1 MKKQLFL
8 LALLFCGQLTMFA
21 QYAVRGTV
29 KDEKGNALIGA
40 NVVVD
45 GTNYGVTTN
54 LKGEFL
60 LKSLQPGDYTIH
72 FSYLGFEPLQKPVS
86 VKADMTIDA
95 VLTAKI
101 YMADE
106 VIISAVRAGDNMPV
120 TKSTI
125 KKEDIAVRNLGQ
137 DIPYLMAL
145 APSVVTS
152 SDAGTGIGY
161 TNFRIRGT
169 DLNRINITVNGI
181 PLNDAE
187 SHGVF
192 WVNMPDFASSVEN
205 IQIQRGVGTSTQGGG
220 AFGATINLQTLSINK
235 KPYAEIAN
243 SAGSFN
249 SFKHSVSFGSGLIKD
264 HFTFD
269 GRLSKIS
276 SDGFIDRAWSKLK
289 SFYVSGAYY
298 TDKTLV
304 KLNVFSG
311 NEATYQAW
319 DGIPSDILE
328 TNRKYNGIGAYYDD
342 NNQLKYYDNETDNYQ
357 QDHFQLHLSH
367 AFSNALN
374 VNLSAHYTIG
384 KGYYEQYKDD
394 DDLYKY
400 RLNNVIIG
408 NDTITSSDI
417 IRRKWLDNDFYG
429 VTWSLN
435 YTYENISAVLGG
447 GWNQYYGEH
456 YGRVRWAKFMSN
468 GEMDHEYYYSDG
480 TKNDFNVFAK
490 ATYKI
495 TDQLSAFGDLQLR
508 KIDQTLK
515 GVDDKLQYDGNLR
528 DISQKH
534 DFTFFNP
541 KAGLSFNMNE
551 NQSAYAY
558 IGVAH
563 REPNRD
569 NFVDADPTKPAP
581 KLEQLID
588 YELGYNFNLP
598 NLQLGLNLYYMDYK
612 DQLVLTGMINDVGGP
627 IMVNVSDSYRAGIEL
642 TTGVK
647 INKLLSWSGNTTIS
661 RNRVKKITEYVNVYN
676 ADWDATGQ
684 VTNTYSEKPL
694 AFSPKIIIGSQFVF
708 NYKPITVS
716 LISKYVDKQYI
727 DNTGNDLLALDT
739 YFVNDIRINTRI
751 IVKSVASIEAI
762 FSVNNILNEEYET
775 NAWGGAYIMD
785 GQSYVSSGYY
795 PQAGR
800 NFMVGL
806 IVKF

>member
-60 LKSLQPGDYTIH
+60 LKSLQPGDYIIH
-72 FSYLGFEPLQKPVS
+72 FSYLGFEPLQKPVFI
-86 VKADMTIDA
+86 KADMTIDA

-145 APSVVTS
+145 SPSVVTS

-243 SAGSFN
+243 SVGSFN
-249 SFKHSVSFGSGLIKD
+249 SFKHSVSFGTGLIKD

-304 KLNVFSG
+304 KVNVFSG

-319 DGIPSDILE
+319 DGIPSDILK

-342 NNQLKYYDNETDNYQ
+342 NNLLKYYDNETDNYQ

-429 VTWSLN
+429 LTWSLN
-435 YTYENISAVLGG
+435 YTYENISAVMGG

-456 YGRVRWAKFMSN
+456 YGRIRWAKFMSN
-468 GEMDHEYYYSDG
+468 GDMDHEYYYSDG

-508 KIDQTLK
+508 KINQTLK

-541 KAGLSFNMNE
+541 KAGLSFNISE
-551 NQSAYAY
+551 SQSAYAY
-558 IGVAH
+558 IGIAH

-581 KLEQLID
+581 KPEQLID

-598 NLQLGLNLYYMDYK
+598 NLQLGLNLYYMDYR
-612 DQLVLTGMINDVGGP
+612 DQLVLTGMINDVGAP
-627 IMVNVSDSYRAGIEL
+627 IMTNVDKSYRAGIEL
-642 TTGVK
+642 TAGVK
-647 INKLLSWSGNTTIS
+647 INDMLSWNGNATFS
-661 RNRVKKITEYVNVYN
+661 RNKVKNFTEYVDN
-676 ADWDATGQ
+676 WDTWGQ
-684 VTNTYSEKPL
+684 ESSSFKERTL
-694 AFSPKIIIGSQFVF
+694 AFSPEFIAGSQLSFK
-708 NYKPITVS
+708 YKPVEFAWIA
-716 LISKYVDKQYI
+716 KYVDKQYI
-727 DNTGNDLLALDT
+727 DNTQSNQRKLNA
-739 YFVNDIRINTRI
+739 YFVNDIRVNARLL
-751 IVKSVASIEAI
+751 VKSFATLEGIASI
-762 FSVNNILNEEYET
+762 NNIFDTEYET
-775 NAWGGAYIMD
+775 NAWVYQYYEGGEHKVMD
-785 GQSYVSSGYY
+785 GYF

>member
-8 LALLFCGQLTMFA
+8 LALLFCGQLTMFS
-21 QYAVRGTV
+21 QYAIHGTV

-45 GTNYGVTTN
+45 GTSYGVTTN

-60 LKSLQPGDYTIH
+60 LKSLRPGDYVIH
-72 FSYLGFEPLQKPVS
+72 FSYVGFEPLQKPVS
-86 VKADMTIDA
+86 VTSDVSVDV
-95 VLTAKI
+95 VLTAKV

-125 KKEDIAVRNLGQ
+125 NKEDIAARNLGQ
-137 DIPYLMAL
+137 DIPYLMTL

-243 SAGSFN
+243 SVGSFN
-249 SFKHSVSFGSGLIKD
+249 SFKHSVSFGSGLIND

-269 GRLSKIS
+269 GRLSKIT

-304 KLNVFSG
+304 KVNVFSG

-319 DGIPSDILE
+319 DGIPSDILK
-328 TNRKYNGIGAYYDD
+328 TNRTYNGIGAYYDD
-342 NNQLKYYDNETDNYQ
+342 NHQLKYYDNETDNYQ
-357 QDHFQLHLSH
+357 QDHFQLHMSH
-367 AFSNALN
+367 AFSEAFN

-400 RLNNVIIG
+400 QLNNVIIG

-429 VTWSLN
+429 LTWSLN
-435 YTYENISAVLGG
+435 YSYENISAVLGG

-468 GEMDHEYYYSDG
+468 GDMDHQYYYSDG
-480 TKNDFNVFAK
+480 TKIDFNVFAK

-495 TDQLSAFGDLQLR
+495 SDQLSAFGDLQIR
-508 KIDQTLK
+508 KIGQTLK

-528 DISQKH
+528 EKARVRSLKKEDSCPHVSQ
-534 DFTFFNP
+534 
-541 KAGLSFNMNE
+541 LS
-551 NQSAYAY
+551 
-558 IGVAH
+558 
-563 REPNRD
+563 
-569 NFVDADPTKPAP
+569 
-581 KLEQLID
+581 
-588 YELGYNFNLP
+588 
-598 NLQLGLNLYYMDYK
+598 
-612 DQLVLTGMINDVGGP
+612 
-627 IMVNVSDSYRAGIEL
+627 
-642 TTGVK
+642 
-647 INKLLSWSGNTTIS
+647 
-661 RNRVKKITEYVNVYN
+661 
-676 ADWDATGQ
+676 
-684 VTNTYSEKPL
+684 TYS
-694 AFSPKIIIGSQFVF
+694 
-708 NYKPITVS
+708 
-716 LISKYVDKQYI
+716 
-727 DNTGNDLLALDT
+727 
-739 YFVNDIRINTRI
+739 
-751 IVKSVASIEAI
+751 
-762 FSVNNILNEEYET
+762 
-775 NAWGGAYIMD
+775 
-785 GQSYVSSGYY
+785 
-795 PQAGR
+795 
-800 NFMVGL
+800 
-806 IVKF
+806 VKFFT

>member
-8 LALLFCGQLTMFA
+8 LALVFCGQLTMFA

-45 GTNYGVTTN
+45 ATNYGVTTN

-60 LKSLQPGDYTIH
+60 LKSLQPGDYIIH

-95 VLTAKI
+95 VLTDKI

-137 DIPYLMAL
+137 DIPYLMSL

-249 SFKHSVSFGSGLIKD
+249 SFKHSVSFGSGLIND

-269 GRLSKIS
+269 GRLSKIT

-304 KLNVFSG
+304 KVNVFSG

-319 DGIPSDILE
+319 DGIPSDILK
-328 TNRKYNGIGAYYDD
+328 TNRRYNGIGAYYDD

-367 AFSNALN
+367 AFSSALN

-429 VTWSLN
+429 LTWSLN

-468 GEMDHEYYYSDG
+468 GDMDHEYYYSDG

-508 KIDQTLK
+508 KINQTLK

-541 KAGLSFNMNE
+541 KAGLSFNISE
-551 NQSAYAY
+551 NQSTYAY

-581 KLEQLID
+581 KPEQLID

-598 NLQLGLNLYYMDYK
+598 NLQLGLNLYYMDYR
-612 DQLVLTGMINDVGGP
+612 DQLVLTGMINDVGAP
-627 IMVNVSDSYRAGIEL
+627 IMTNVDKSYRAGIEL
-642 TTGVK
+642 TAGVK
-647 INKLLSWSGNTTIS
+647 INDMLSWNGNATFS
-661 RNRVKKITEYVNVYN
+661 RNKVKNFTEYVDN
-676 ADWDATGQ
+676 WDTWGQ
-684 VTNTYSEKPL
+684 ESSSFKERTL
-694 AFSPKIIIGSQFVF
+694 AFSPEFIAGSQLSFK
-708 NYKPITVS
+708 YKPVEIAW
-716 LISKYVDKQYI
+716 IAKYVDKQYI
-727 DNTGNDLLALDT
+727 DNTQSNQRKLNA
-739 YFVNDIRINTRI
+739 YFVNDIRVNARLL
-751 IVKSVASIEAI
+751 VKSFATLEGIASI
-762 FSVNNILNEEYET
+762 NNIFDAKYET
-775 NAWGGAYIMD
+775 NAWVYQYFEGGEHKVMD
-785 GQSYVSSGYY
+785 GYF

>member
-1 MKKQLFL
+1 MKKQFFL
-8 LALLFCGQLTMFA
+8 LAMLFCGQLTMFS

-40 NVVVD
+40 NVVVG
-45 GTNYGVTTN
+45 GTTYGVTTN

-72 FSYLGFEPLQKPVS
+72 FSYIGFEPLEKAITVS
-86 VKADMTIDA
+86 ADMSIDA
-95 VLTAKI
+95 VLTAKA
-101 YMADE
+101 YLADE
-106 VIISAVRAGDNMPV
+106 VIISAIRAGDHMPV

-125 KKEDIAVRNLGQ
+125 KKEDIAAGNLGQ

-249 SFKHSVSFGSGLIKD
+249 SFKHSVSFGTGLIND

-269 GRLSKIS
+269 GRLSKIT

-319 DGIPSDILE
+319 DGIPSDILK
-328 TNRKYNGIGAYYDD
+328 TNRRYNGIGAYYDD
-342 NNQLKYYDNETDNYQ
+342 NNQLKYYNNETDNYQ
-357 QDHFQLHLSH
+357 QDHFQLHISH

-374 VNLSAHYTIG
+374 LNLSAHYTIG

-394 DDLYKY
+394 DQLSKY
-400 RLNNVIIG
+400 QLNPVIIG
-408 NDTITSSDI
+408 SDTITSSDI

-429 VTWSLN
+429 ITWSLN
-435 YTYENISAVLGG
+435 YTYRNISAVLGG

-456 YGRVRWAKFMSN
+456 YGRVRWAKYMSN

-495 TDQLSAFGDLQLR
+495 SDKFAAFGDLQLR
-508 KIDQTLK
+508 KINQSFK
-515 GVDDKLQYDGNLR
+515 GVDDKLQYNGNLR

-534 DFTFFNP
+534 DFAFFNP
-541 KAGLSFNMNE
+541 KAGLTFNISERQNAF
-551 NQSAYAY
+551 AYV
-558 IGVAH
+558 GVAH

-581 KLEQLID
+581 KPEQLID
-588 YELGYNFNLP
+588 YELGYNLNYTAM
-598 NLQLGLNLYYMDYK
+598 QLGLNLYYMNYS
-612 DQLVLTGMINDVGGP
+612 DQLVLTGMINDVGGAV
-627 IMVNVSDSYRAGIEL
+627 MSNVSKSYRTGIEV
-642 TTGVK
+642 TAGVK
-647 INKLLSWSGNTTIS
+647 INEMLYWNGNITFS
-661 RNRVKKITEYVNVYN
+661 RNKVKDFTEYVDN
-676 ADWDATGQ
+676 WDTWGQ
-684 VTNTYSEKPL
+684 ESTYFKERSL
-694 AFSPKIIIGSQFVF
+694 AFSPEIVAGSQLTMK
-708 NYKPITVS
+708 YKPVEIAW
-716 LISKYVDKQYI
+716 IAKYVDKQYI
-727 DNTGNDLLALDT
+727 DNSQSNQRKLDA
-739 YFVNDIRINTRI
+739 YFVNDIRINARLL
-751 IVKSVASIEAI
+751 VKSFATLEGIVSINNIFNAQYEANAWVYQYIEAGEHK
-762 FSVNNILNEEYET
+762 V
-775 NAWGGAYIMD
+775 MD
-785 GQSYVSSGYY
+785 GYF

-806 IVKF
+806 VLKF

>member
-72 FSYLGFEPLQKPVS
+72 FSYLGFEALQKPVS
-86 VKADMTIDA
+86 VKADMSIDA

-137 DIPYLMAL
+137 DIPYLMSL

-205 IQIQRGVGTSTQGGG
+205 IQIQRGVGTSSQGGG

-269 GRLSKIS
+269 GRLSKIT

-304 KLNVFSG
+304 KVNVFSG

-319 DGIPSDILE
+319 DGIPSDILK

-342 NNQLKYYDNETDNYQ
+342 NNQLKYYNNETDNYQ

-408 NDTITSSDI
+408 NDTITTSDI

-429 VTWSLN
+429 LTWSLN

-468 GEMDHEYYYSDG
+468 GDMDHEYYYSDG

-495 TDQLSAFGDLQLR
+495 ADQLSAFGDLQLR
-508 KIDQTLK
+508 RINQNLK
-515 GVDDKLQYDGNLR
+515 GVDDKLLYDGNLR

-551 NQSAYAY
+551 SQSAYAY
-558 IGVAH
+558 IGIAH

-581 KLEQLID
+581 KPEQLID

-612 DQLVLTGMINDVGGP
+612 DQLVLTGMINDVGAA
-627 IMVNVSDSYRAGIEL
+627 IMTNVDKSYRAGIEL
-642 TTGVK
+642 SAGVK
-647 INKLLSWSGNTTIS
+647 INEMLYWNGNATFS
-661 RNRVKKITEYVNVYN
+661 RNRVKDFTEYVDN
-676 ADWDATGQ
+676 WDTWGQ
-684 VTNTYSEKPL
+684 ESSSFKERTL
-694 AFSPKIIIGSQFVF
+694 AFSPKFIAGSQLSFK
-708 NYKPITVS
+708 YKPVEIAW
-716 LISKYVDKQYI
+716 IAKYVDKQYI
-727 DNTGNDLLALDT
+727 DNSQSNQRKLDA
-739 YFVNDIRINTRI
+739 YFVNDIRINASL
-751 IVKSVASIEAI
+751 IVKSFATLEGIASI
-762 FSVNNILNEEYET
+762 NNIFNTEYET
-775 NAWGGAYIMD
+775 NAWVYRYFEGGEHKVMD
-785 GQSYVSSGYY
+785 GYF